1 MATEREWQKRIELW
15 RDELP
20 RHFFQPLGEVPVS
33 GFTTTEQLTV
43 TEAEAGPFV
52 EMPVGTKWGAKWE
65 YGWFKGA
72 VVLPPEAAGRRVL
85 LRAKIG
91 WESAVYVNGENA
103 GAIDYG
109 HRGVTLAMHGV
120 PGTRYDIMLEAYA
133 GHGPVTWG
141 GGPVP
146 PDRETMPEPPPQQ
159 ATVGEVTFGLW
170 EEDCYQLWIEVQMLS
185 QMSELLDPESLRVA
199 EIRQALRDFTLIVDF
214 EVSRE
219 EMLATV
225 RRCRERLRPLFE
237 CVNGSTV
244 PELFA
249 FGHAHLDVAWL
260 WPLRETMAK
269 CTRTFGTQLALME
282 EYPEYRFLQSQPH
295 LYWMV
300 KQHYPELYARI
311 KEKVASGQI
320 IADGAM
326 WVEPDTNIPGGESL
340 VRQFMHGKR
349 FLREEFGVESELLW
363 LPDVFG
369 YSAALP
375 QIMRGCGVKY
385 FSTHK
390 IYWDYDGG
398 DPFPYTTFIWEG
410 IDGSEVLASLHNDY
424 NSEMTP
430 EAMTARWRER
440 RQKLGL
446 HSRLMPFG
454 WGDGGGGPSRD
465 HLEYAH
471 RARDL
476 EGLPKVRLASPVEHF
491 SDLEERG
498 YPDDR
503 YVGELY
509 FQAHRGVHTSQARTK
524 RGNRKSEI
532 ALREAEMWGAVAQAL
547 IGFAYPRRDMDAAWR
562 QVLLNQFHDIL
573 PGSSI
578 HRVYEEAEA
587 GYAQVIET
595 AESTAAR
602 AARALT
608 DGSKAVT
615 AFNSLPWS
623 RTDLVPLPADLSGV
637 TGAAGQPLPT
647 QEVEG
652 RLLAEVS
659 IPACGWT
666 SLVPSEAAP
675 AVESE
680 FAVSEQ
686 LLENDL
692 LRIEFNER
700 GEIVSLFDKAAQR
713 ELAARPCNSF
723 KLYADVPNQFDAWDI
738 NSQYALMPVEL
749 SDRAGFEV
757 VSAGPL
763 VAALRVTRRLHDSTM
778 TQTISLRR
786 GSRLVQFAT
795 EVDWRERHKLLK
807 VDFPV
812 TIHTNEALHEI
823 QFGHIGRPN
832 HYSRQYDADRFE
844 VVNQKWT
851 ALAEG
856 RRGCAVMNDCKY
868 GVNVLGNSINLTLL
882 KSPLTPDMTADQGKQ
897 EFTYAFYSWNGSL
910 ADSDLV
916 RDAYELNVPVRT
928 TRGAAG
934 ERSVFALDASN
945 VIIET
950 VKPAED
956 GSPDVIVR
964 LYEAMRTAT
973 RCTLTTSLPVDAA
986 HETTMLEEEPSALPL
1001 TNAGVSLDF
1010 RPFEVKTVRLSLA
1023 SPVA

>member
-1 MATEREWQKRIELW
+1 M
-15 RDELP
+15 
-20 RHFFQPLGEVPVS
+20 S
-33 GFTTTEQLTV
+33 GFTTTEQLAV

-72 VVLPPEAAGRRVL
+72 LELPPEAAGRRIV
-85 LRAKIG
+85 LRAEIG
-91 WESAVYVNGENA
+91 WESAVYLNGQNA
-103 GAIDYG
+103 GAIDWG
-109 HRGVTLAMHGV
+109 HRAVTLAMRGV
-120 PGTRYDIMLEAYA
+120 PGTRYGVMLEAYA
-133 GHGPVTWG
+133 GHGPVSWG
-141 GGPVP
+141 AGPVP
-146 PDRETMPEPPPQQ
+146 PDRETVPEPPPQQ

-185 QMSELLDPESLRVA
+185 QMSDLLDSESLRVA

-214 EVSRE
+214 EVPRE
-219 EMLATV
+219 EMLDTV
-225 RRCRERLRPLFE
+225 RTCRERLRPLFE
-237 CVNGSTV
+237 CVNGSTA

-260 WPLRETMAK
+260 WPLRETAAK

-300 KQHYPELYARI
+300 KQDYPELYARI

-326 WVEPDTNIPGGESL
+326 WVEPDTNIPGGENL
-340 VRQFMHGKR
+340 IRQFMCGKR
-349 FLREEFGVESELLW
+349 FLREEFGVASELLW

-398 DPFPYTTFIWEG
+398 DPFPYTTFTWEG

-424 NSEMTP
+424 NSQMTP
-430 EAMTARWRER
+430 EAMVGRWRER

-454 WGDGGGGPSRD
+454 WGDGGGGPTRD
-465 HLEYAH
+465 HLEYAR

-491 SDLEERG
+491 RQLEERG
-498 YPDDR
+498 RPDDR

-547 IGFAYPRRDMDAAWR
+547 VGFAYPRRDMEDAWR

-587 GYAQVIET
+587 GYAEVIET
-595 AESTAAR
+595 AKAAAAR
-602 AARALT
+602 AVEALA
-608 DGSKAVT
+608 DGDDTVT
-615 AFNSLPWS
+615 VFNSLSWS
-623 RTDLVPLPADLSGV
+623 RTDLVPLPPDVSGV
-637 TGAAGQPLPT
+637 TDAAGQRLPT
-647 QEVEG
+647 QKTEG
-652 RLLAEVS
+652 QVLAEVTV
-659 IPACGWT
+659 PACGWT
-666 SLVPSEAAP
+666 SVLPSTAAP
-675 AVESE
+675 ALENE
-680 FAVSEQ
+680 FTVSEQ

-692 LRIEFNER
+692 LRVEFNEK
-700 GEIVSLFDKAAQR
+700 GEAVSLFDKAAQR
-713 ELAARPCNSF
+713 ELAAGPCNSF
-723 KLYADVPNQFDAWDI
+723 KLYADVPNAFDAWDI
-738 NSQYALMPVEL
+738 NSQYALTPVEL
-749 SDRAGFEV
+749 PEQADFEV
-757 VSAGPL
+757 VTAGPL
-763 VAALRVTRRLHDSTM
+763 VAALRVTRPLHGSTM

-786 GSRLVQFAT
+786 DSRLVQFAT

-807 VDFPV
+807 VAFPV
-812 TIHTNEALHEI
+812 TVHANEALHEI

-832 HYSRQYDADRFE
+832 HYSRQFDADRFE
-844 VVNQKWT
+844 VATHNWT
-851 ALAEG
+851 ALVEG
-856 RRGCAVMNDCKY
+856 RRGCAVLNDCKY
-868 GVNVLGNSINLTLL
+868 GVNVLGSSINLTLL
-882 KSPLTPDMTADQGKQ
+882 KSPLAPDMTADQGRQ
-897 EFTYAFYSWNGSL
+897 EFTYAFYSWDGSL

-916 RDAYELNVPVRT
+916 REAYELNVPVHT
-928 TRGAAG
+928 VRGAQG
-934 ERSVFALDASN
+934 ERSVFSADASN

-956 GSPDVIVR
+956 GSTDVIVR

-973 RCTLTTSLPVDAA
+973 RCTLTTSLAVDAVY
-986 HETTMLEEEPSALPL
+986 ETTMLEGEPTALPL
-1001 TNAGVSLDF
+1001 TDTGVPLEF
-1010 RPFEVKTVRLSLA
+1010 RPFEVKTLRLSF
-1023 SPVA
+1023 